1 MHSNNKGLATLF
13 GTIITLNPAIS
24 MAAED
29 TSTIF
34 PPPYWPLLALVFIIV
49 VFRKQLNCVAPPNLD
64 EPSTDSL
71 TTTAPTTAT
80 PIITPPETANIID
93 LKDELNQCQ
102 ASTAKGTR
110 CKRATN
116 LETTTVSIENKTYQ
130 LTVCKQHNTDT
141 LKPFLELIK

>member
-1 MHSNNKGLATLF
+1 MHNNNKGLVTLF

-29 TSTIF
+29 TISIF
-34 PPPYWPLLALVFIIV
+34 SPPYWPLLALFIIIV
-49 VFRKQLNCVAPPNLD
+49 VFRKQLNCVPPPNLD
-64 EPSTDSL
+64 EASSNSATDETIA
-71 TTTAPTTAT
+71 TTTAS
-80 PIITPPETANIID
+80 PETETESIIE

-116 LETTTVSIENKTYQ
+116 LETTTLSIGNKTYR
-130 LTVCKQHNTDT
+130 LTVCKQHNAKN
-141 LKPFLELIK
+141 LKPFAELIK